1 MAKETF
7 SIVILISGQGTN
19 LQALINA
26 RSSYKIDA
34 VISNNR
40 NAAGLDRAKRSG
52 IETFVIEHGSFDS
65 RIGFE
70 KCLAAKIKEINP
82 NLIVLAGFMRV
93 LGSEFIR
100 LFSGKIINIHPSL
113 LPKYPGLNT
122 HQRVLEDRQSLH
134 GATVHFVTDELDGG
148 AIIAQDSVPVFYD
161 DTVET
166 LAARVLER
174 EHILYPKVVESLAA
188 NKIQTKNENV

>member
-40 NAAGLDRAKRSG
+40 NAAGLDKAKRSG

-70 KCLAAKIKEINP
+70 KCLAA
-82 NLIVLAGFMRV
+82 
-93 LGSEFIR
+93 
-100 LFSGKIINIHPSL
+100 
-113 LPKYPGLNT
+113 
-122 HQRVLEDRQSLH
+122 
-134 GATVHFVTDELDGG
+134 
-148 AIIAQDSVPVFYD
+148 
-161 DTVET
+161 
-166 LAARVLER
+166 
-174 EHILYPKVVESLAA
+174 
-188 NKIQTKNENV
+188 